1 MMPMYDQHIIGWV
14 IFLSLVVAFI
24 VGLLII
30 FRAAPGRGGRE
41 GNGKRAINFL
51 DERYARGDISR
62 EEYLRAKNDILGK
75 G

>member
-1 MMPMYDQHIIGWV
+1 MMTMYDHHIIGWV
-14 IFLSLVVAFI
+14 IFLSLVVVFI
-24 VGLLII
+24 IGLLVIS
-30 FRAAPGRGGRE
+30 RAALGRGGRE
-41 GNGKRAINFL
+41 GNGKRAIDFL

>member
-1 MMPMYDQHIIGWV
+1 MTMYDYHIVGWV
-14 IFLSLVVAFI
+14 IFLSLLIAFVI
-24 VGLLII
+24 GFFII
-30 FRAAPGRGGRE
+30 FRGAPGWGGRE
-41 GNGKRAINFL
+41 GGKNAIDLL

>member
-1 MMPMYDQHIIGWV
+1 MPMYDHHIIGWV
-14 IFLSLVVAFI
+14 IFLSLLIAFI

-41 GNGKRAINFL
+41 GHGKSAIDLL

-62 EEYLRAKNDILGK
+62 DEYLRAKNDILG

>member
-1 MMPMYDQHIIGWV
+1 MPMYDQHIMGWV
-14 IFLSLVVAFI
+14 IFLSLLI
-24 VGLLII
+24 VFVIGLLII
-30 FRAAPGRGGRE
+30 FRTAPVRGGRE
-41 GNGKRAINFL
+41 GQGKRAIDLL